1 MKITVAL
8 KNLAVLTTARDVNM
22 TLAIQR
28 ISAENAIQ
36 AFSSLLLEFATWLNK
51 LHPQDVQHL
60 TVLDVSHAKQM
71 KSES

>member
-36 AFSSLLLEFATWLNK
+36 AFSSLLLEFAN
-51 LHPQDVQHL
+51 
-60 TVLDVSHAKQM
+60 
-71 KSES
+71 